1 MNPSD
6 PANSNEP
13 NPNHDRPPTNPT
25 LGGPQPNSTPPP
37 PPITAQPA
45 PAHPSAAAA
54 FSTVEPWPSPV
65 IGHVLLDALVRELS
79 RFLIFPKWAAETFAL
94 WIVHTFAFQLRDIC
108 TYIAVESPE
117 KECGKSTLLTVLSN
131 FVNRPVVS
139 SNISSSAF
147 FRVIEEFLP
156 TLLLDEGDTNLRGS
170 DELRGILNAGYSK
183 PNAFVWR
190 VAYDPA
196 PSTSE
201 DSAQPPSPTRPAALS
216 LPRSTGRLA

>member
-13 NPNHDRPPTNPT
+13 NPNHDQQPTNPPPAA
-25 LGGPQPNSTPPP
+25 PQPNSTPPP
-37 PPITAQPA
+37 TPTTAQSA

-117 KECGKSTLLTVLSN
+117 KECGKST
-131 FVNRPVVS
+131 F
-139 SNISSSAF
+139 
-147 FRVIEEFLP
+147 
-156 TLLLDEGDTNLRGS
+156 
-170 DELRGILNAGYSK
+170 
-183 PNAFVWR
+183 
-190 VAYDPA
+190 
-196 PSTSE
+196 
-201 DSAQPPSPTRPAALS
+201 
-216 LPRSTGRLA
+216 